1 MLFYLFSGAKLGKK
15 EIKRDLTPSIIFAI
29 LTIAL

>member
-15 EIKRDLTPSIIFAI
+15 EIKRDLTQSIFSVI
-29 LTIAL
+29 LTIVL